1 MEKCKEFTEEA
12 TGHSVS
18 MCIWESGVEKDGA
31 SLGEAQRMEEPVQ
44 DIREFIGR
52 CGTGNGAYQVNKLI
66 SRKPVN

>member
-1 MEKCKEFTEEA
+1 M
-12 TGHSVS
+12 S

-52 CGTGNGAYQVNKLI
+52 YGTGNGAYQVNKLI